1 MITEFIKKGRNKF
14 FAYALIFAFLASL
27 LLAPNVVLSHASS
40 SKAQVNMVYER
51 YYSSYSAQ
59 NGLGGNIMPM
69 ASGSIV
75 VYKVESARANY
86 TGSVGGTLDVYA
98 NITTYTMIFSNSL
111 STVNGYVTVQAFP
124 NMTLT
129 VVTNIPNLIGVV
141 VNGSGTSTL
150 VWSGFNSTK
159 VDTFAYINGTGTVYL
174 EFANGSEVAN
184 IPVTI
189 KVGQPETVD
198 LTMNLYTIQSV
209 TSTLTTEVKLTV
221 PINLPKRYQPLNFT
235 TEINGQLFMASQEN
249 ITPEL
254 SYFNGST
261 VASLIW
267 KGEGLGFAQSGLI
280 GHVKANFETVEFYGV
295 NGTALGYVHMVS
307 FNGTQLKLS
316 VGSTSNVYFGEEKI
330 VIYQGARVPQIHVE
344 SHGDV
349 DINGKEVIILVGN
362 NGEVMSTALVSLSH
376 NVNVNGTEG
385 GTLVYLNLTGNMKVV
400 VVTES
405 NQTVNVSIVKPIQVQ
420 PTIVTIKGVQHQAQ
434 EVMVNSTGS
443 IVFNVTLMMQGNITV
458 YKEVSGEVIELNSS
472 NYFVVNNTVVV
483 YDDPTTTYFIVYSQ
497 TTSSTSSQTLTTQ
510 SSITQSTT
518 TSTQAPQ
525 ASTTQSST
533 TQSTAQT
540 SSSQTS
546 SALGNSSVSNVMI
559 VPPSSS
565 STSGISTP
573 EIAIIGIIIVIIVGA
588 LLIFVRKK

>member
-1 MITEFIKKGRNKF
+1 MITEFIKKERNKF
-14 FAYALIFAFLASL
+14 FAYALIFTFLASL
-27 LLAPNVVLSHASS
+27 LLAPNVVPSHASS
-40 SKAQVNMVYER
+40 SKEQVNMIYER

-59 NGLGGNIMPM
+59 NGLGGNMMPM
-69 ASGSIV
+69 VSGSIV

-159 VDTFAYINGTGTVYL
+159 VDTFAYINGTGTLYL
-174 EFANGSEVAN
+174 EFANGSEIAN

-221 PINLPKRYQPLNFT
+221 PINLPQRYQPLNFT
-235 TEINGQLFMASQEN
+235 TEINGQMFMASQEN

-254 SYFNGST
+254 SYFNGTT

-267 KGEGLGFAQSGLI
+267 KGEGLGFAQSDLI
-280 GHVKANFETVEFYGV
+280 DHVKANFETVEFYGV

-307 FNGTQLKLS
+307 FNGTQFKLS

-330 VIYQGARVPQIHVE
+330 VIYQGASVPQIHVE

-405 NQTVNVSIVKPIQVQ
+405 NQTVNVSVVKPIQVQ

-497 TTSSTSSQTLTTQ
+497 TTSSTSSQTSTTQ
-510 SSITQSTT
+510 SSTTQSTT

-533 TQSTAQT
+533 TQSTTQT

-546 SALGNSSVSNVMI
+546 SAPENSSVSNVMI
-559 VPPSSS
+559 APPSSS

>member
-1 MITEFIKKGRNKF
+1 MIIEFIKRGRHKI
-14 FAYALIFAFLASL
+14 FAYALIFTFLVSL
-27 LLAPNVVLSHASS
+27 LLAPNIVLSHASS
-40 SKAQVNMVYER
+40 SKAQVSMIYER

-59 NGLGGNIMPM
+59 NGLVGNTMPL
-69 ASGSIV
+69 ASGSV
-75 VYKVESARANY
+75 VIYKVESARANY

-98 NITTYTMIFSNSL
+98 NITAYTMVFSNSL
-111 STVNGYVTVQAFP
+111 STVNGYLTVQSFP

-129 VVTNIPNLIGVV
+129 VLTNIPNLIGVV
-141 VNGSGTSTL
+141 VNGTGTSTL

-159 VDTFAYINGTGTVYL
+159 VSTFAYINGTGTVYL

-198 LTMNLYTIQSV
+198 LTLKLYTIQSV
-209 TSTLTTEVKLTV
+209 KSNLTTEVKLTV

-249 ITPEL
+249 ITPTQ

-280 GHVKANFETVEFYGV
+280 GHVKAHFETVEFYGV

-307 FNGTQLKLS
+307 FNGTQSKLLG
-316 VGSTSNVYFGEEKI
+316 GSTSNVYFGEEKI

-344 SHGDV
+344 GHGDV
-349 DINGKEVIILVGN
+349 DINGKEVIVLVGN

-376 NVNVNGTEG
+376 KVIVNGTEG
-385 GTLVYLNLTGNMKVV
+385 GTLVYLNLSGNMKVL

-405 NQTVNVSIVKPIQVQ
+405 NQTVNVSVVKPIQVQ
-420 PTIVTIKGVQHQAQ
+420 PTIVTIKGVQYQAQ

-443 IVFNVTLMMQGNITV
+443 IVFNVTLMMQGNVTV

-497 TTSSTSSQTLTTQ
+497 K
-510 SSITQSTT
+510 T

-525 ASTTQSST
+525 ASTTQSSN
-533 TQSTAQT
+533 TQSTTQT

-546 SALGNSSVSNVMI
+546 SAPGNSSVSKVMI
-559 VPPSSS
+559 APSSS